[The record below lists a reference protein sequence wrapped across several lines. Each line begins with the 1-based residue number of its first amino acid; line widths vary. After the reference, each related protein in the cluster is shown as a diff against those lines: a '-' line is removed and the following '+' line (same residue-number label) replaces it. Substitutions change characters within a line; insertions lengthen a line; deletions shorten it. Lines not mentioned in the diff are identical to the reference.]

1 MERPLTFVKF
11 LPSMSKVYSKGQ
23 KKEYEQ
29 KERRSSQE
37 ILLWLSCYNVS
48 NLLIQA
54 DLHRSLAVIR
64 IVTEVTLGGIQGRRL
79 QIVVEKLVHQQL
91 HKEGGGGWQY
101 LICYRVINHE
111 PQFYSFT
118 LFTPEVED
126 KPSLLDDGHM
136 SLPTVGW
143 GGVYY
148 WSIDRLTDWLTVNKI
163 WIGLN
168 NEYSWHWLVNGYWL
182 YHH

>member
-1 MERPLTFVKF
+1 
-11 LPSMSKVYSKGQ
+11 MSKVYSKGQ

-91 HKEGGGGWQY
+91 HKEGG
-101 LICYRVINHE
+101 
-111 PQFYSFT
+111 
-118 LFTPEVED
+118 
-126 KPSLLDDGHM
+126 
-136 SLPTVGW
+136 VG
-143 GGVYY
+143 
-148 WSIDRLTDWLTVNKI
+148 SI
-163 WIGLN
+163 
-168 NEYSWHWLVNGYWL
+168 
-182 YHH
+182 